1 MLFSGE
7 NKSVAL
13 SNQFSWFN
21 QWTLHRS
28 TLEQLSARSGYS
40 KRKLQYLFD
49 QYLSNPPQ
57 WIIHQKI
64 NLYLIIDG
72 TYFRQGLCLILYY
85 DSVLKYALF
94 YRFTTGELY
103 KELKEDLE
111 NLKKLGIEIA
121 AVTCDGK
128 RSIIK
133 SVKKVYPQA
142 TLQRCMVHVQRNVRK
157 WLTRNPTTEAAQKLR
172 YLIGLLHH
180 IHNMVE
186 QHMST
191 IAFEKWYEQYQSSI
205 EARTYHPTTG
215 RWWYT
220 HKGLRRAAVSVK
232 NSLANLFHFIGDPH
246 IPKTTNGLDAYF
258 GHLKE
263 MLNVHRG
270 LSKEHKKGFILWYL
284 YLKSISK

>member
-21 QWTLHRS
+21 QWILHRS

-40 KRKLQYLFD
+40 KRKLQYLSD

-133 SVKKVYPQA
+133 SVKKVGHGLKA
-142 TLQRCMVHVQRNVRK
+142 
-157 WLTRNPTTEAAQKLR
+157 
-172 YLIGLLHH
+172 LI
-180 IHNMVE
+180 
-186 QHMST
+186 
-191 IAFEKWYEQYQSSI
+191 
-205 EARTYHPTTG
+205 
-215 RWWYT
+215 
-220 HKGLRRAAVSVK
+220 
-232 NSLANLFHFIGDPH
+232 
-246 IPKTTNGLDAYF
+246 
-258 GHLKE
+258 
-263 MLNVHRG
+263 
-270 LSKEHKKGFILWYL
+270 
-284 YLKSISK
+284 

>member
-7 NKSVAL
+7 NKAVKL

-21 QWTLHRS
+21 QWILYRS

-72 TYFRQGLCLILYY
+72 TYFRKWLCLILYY
-85 DSVLKYALF
+85 DSALKYALF

-128 RSIIK
+128 QSIIK

-157 WLTRNPTTEAAQKLR
+157 WLTRNPTTEAARKLR

-180 IHNMVE
+180 IHNMDLRGNV
-186 QHMST
+186 
-191 IAFEKWYEQYQSSI
+191 AKN
-205 EARTYHPTTG
+205 G
-215 RWWYT
+215 WW
-220 HKGLRRAAVSVK
+220 
-232 NSLANLFHFIGDPH
+232 FF
-246 IPKTTNGLDAYF
+246 
-258 GHLKE
+258 
-263 MLNVHRG
+263 
-270 LSKEHKKGFILWYL
+270 KK
-284 YLKSISK
+284 